1 MEKPMKNKIP
11 LSQDSRLE
19 ALLLQRGEDIGTVGL
34 RDLNRYYA
42 LLNHHLLEL
51 CLTSNEANL
60 ICEALK
66 NYRFEEDP
74 DRAIAIW
81 KQIDTAIQQDR
92 LDLKW
97 SVNSTL
103 IGKLKVIN
111 HLQAVAI
118 VDAVERYWIE
128 ERSDRPHKSSENKL
142 FQTDLIKCCDSAL

>member
-1 MEKPMKNKIP
+1 MEKMMKNKI
-11 LSQDSRLE
+11 LISQDSELE
-19 ALLLQRGEDIGTVGL
+19 ALLFQRGEDISTIGL

-51 CLTSNEANL
+51 CLTTNEANL

-66 NYRFEEDP
+66 DYRFEEDP
-74 DRAIAIW
+74 DRAISIW
-81 KQIDTAIQQDR
+81 NQIDTAIQQDR

-103 IGKLKVIN
+103 IGKIKAIN
-111 HLQAVAI
+111 HLQAVAL
-118 VDAVERYWIE
+118 VDAVERYWLE
-128 ERSDRPHKSSENKL
+128 ERSDRSHKSSENKL

>member
-1 MEKPMKNKIP
+1 MKNKIP